1 MGKFSYN
8 KRMFK
13 FRRRKLNV
21 KLKWGLLPRVIIA
34 IAAGIVCGLFF
45 PDGLVRVVITF
56 NELFGNFLGFII
68 PLLIVGLVAPGIA
81 ELGRGA
87 GKLLFITAALA
98 YGFTLASGFF
108 SYGISAL
115 TFPLLLDPS
124 QEIASFAQVAELKP
138 YFVIAMPPVMSVMS
152 ALVLAFTLGLGMAV
166 IQGSRLKGI
175 MLDLRD
181 IIDKVIVKI
190 IIPLLPLYIF
200 GIFLNMTVNGQAVKV
215 LGVFA
220 QIIVII
226 FAITAAM
233 LLMQFILA
241 GIIGGKNPFFM
252 LKNMLVAYA
261 TALGTQSSAATI
273 PVTLRQTIK
282 IGVREEVAGFVVPL
296 CATIHLSGSTMKIVA
311 CALAIIIMS
320 GQAVSLEQFAGFI
333 CMLGVTMVAAPGVP
347 GGAIMAALGV
357 LESMLGFGQ
366 PELALMI
373 ALYIAMDSF
382 GTACNVTG
390 DGAIAVIVDK
400 IYSRKKPASA
410 TQPVSTENMVTNS

>member
-1 MGKFSYN
+1 
-8 KRMFK
+8 MFK
-13 FRRRKLNV
+13 FRRRKLNLN
-21 KLKWGLLPRVIIA
+21 LKWGLLPRVILA
-34 IAAGIVCGLFF
+34 IALGIICGLFV
-45 PDGLVRVVITF
+45 PSWLVRAVLTF
-56 NELFGNFLGFII
+56 NGLFGNFLGFII
-68 PLLIVGLVAPGIA
+68 PLLILGLVAPGIA
-81 ELGRGA
+81 ELGRSA

-108 SYGISAL
+108 SYAVSAV
-115 TFPLLLDPS
+115 TFPYLLDS
-124 QEIASFAQVAELKP
+124 STGIASFSQIAELKP
-138 YFVIAMPPVMSVMS
+138 YFVIAMPPVFSVMT

-166 IQGSRLKGI
+166 IQGSRLKGV
-175 MLDLRD
+175 MMDFRD
-181 IIDKVIVKI
+181 IIDKVIVKV
-190 IIPLLPLYIF
+190 IIPLLPIYIF
-200 GIFLNMTVNGQAVKV
+200 GIFMNMTVNGQVAKV

-226 FAITAAM
+226 FAITVVM
-233 LLMQFILA
+233 LLLQFTVA
-241 GIIGGKNPFFM
+241 GIIGRKNPFAM
-252 LKNMLVAYA
+252 LRHMLVAYA

-273 PVTLRQTIK
+273 PVTLRQTEK

-296 CATIHLSGSTMKIVA
+296 CATIHMSGSTMKIVA

-320 GQAVSLEQFAGFI
+320 GQPVSLEQFAGFI
-333 CMLGVTMVAAPGVP
+333 CMLGITIIAAPGVP

-366 PELALMI
+366 AELALMI

-400 IYSRKKPASA
+400 IYSRKHGGALP
-410 TQPVSTENMVTNS
+410 